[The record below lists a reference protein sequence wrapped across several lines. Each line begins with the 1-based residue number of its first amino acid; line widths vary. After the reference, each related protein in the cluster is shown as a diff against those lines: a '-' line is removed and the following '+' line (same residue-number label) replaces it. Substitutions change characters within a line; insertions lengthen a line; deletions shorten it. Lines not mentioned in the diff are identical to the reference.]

1 MERDLVMLVV
11 WVSVA
16 SLAFEEPE
24 LRRAAQPRIVC
35 NPALKL
41 RRMVEPVYPEAA
53 QENGI
58 RGTVVVE
65 VLVDKQGVPQ
75 AVHAIRGNPTLASAV
90 SKAVQQWR
98 WQPYRLNREAVEVEM
113 TIAIDFDPAIT
124 QEQVCQTG

>member
-1 MERDLVMLVV
+1 MLVV

-24 LRRAAQPRIVC
+24 LRSAAQPHIVC

-41 RRMVEPVYPEAA
+41 RRMVEPIYPEAA

-75 AVHAIRGNPTLASAV
+75 AVHAVRGNSILASAV
-90 SKAVQQWR
+90 SSAVQQWR

-113 TIAIDFDPAIT
+113 TIAIDFEPAVM

>member
-1 MERDLVMLVV
+1 MLVV

-24 LRRAAQPRIVC
+24 LKRTAQPHIVC
-35 NPALKL
+35 HSALKL
-41 RRMVEPVYPEAA
+41 RRMVEPIYPEAA

-75 AVHAIRGNPTLASAV
+75 AVHAVRGNPILASAV

-113 TIAIDFDPAIT
+113 TIAIDFEPALM
-124 QEQVCQTG
+124 QEQACQTV